1 MPLTKPFDMS
11 TPTVDPELLK
21 LMCCPES
28 YQKLREA
35 EPALI
40 EKLNQQI
47 TAGALKN
54 RAGHAVTEPLAAGLI
69 REDGKFLYPVRQHPI
84 MLVDEAIPL

>member
-1 MPLTKPFDMS
+1 MS
-11 TPTVDPELLK
+11 TPAVDPELLK

-28 YQKLREA
+28 HQKLRVA

-40 EKLNQQI
+40 AKLNERI
-47 TAGALKN
+47 AARALKN
-54 RAGHAVTEPLAAGLI
+54 RLGQPVTESLLGGLI
-69 REDGKFLYPVRQHPI
+69 REDGEFLYPVRQHPI